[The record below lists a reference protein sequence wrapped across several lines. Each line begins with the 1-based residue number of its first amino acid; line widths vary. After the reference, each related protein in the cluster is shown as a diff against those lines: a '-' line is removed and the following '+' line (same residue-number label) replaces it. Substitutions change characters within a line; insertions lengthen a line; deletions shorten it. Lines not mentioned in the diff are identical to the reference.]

1 MTSDGF
7 LDFVL
12 YKLLSICL
20 QFVAL
25 FILILFCEWY
35 AEKKGFSLLE
45 RAWLI
50 SLLTFPIV
58 TLILWTIIIA
68 RFKLF

>member
-7 LDFVL
+7 IDFVL

-20 QFVAL
+20 QFIAL
-25 FILILFCEWY
+25 YILISLCEWY
-35 AEKKGFSLLE
+35 AEKKGFSLFE

-50 SLLTFPIV
+50 SLIIFPIV